1 MKFQRFFSAILLV
14 AVTWGSGLSA
24 QDPILGPITNLPLP
38 RFVSLKATE
47 ANVRRG
53 PSTTHRIDWVLMRRG
68 TPLQITAEFE
78 HWRRVRDEDGA
89 GGWIHYS
96 LLSGAR
102 TVVIQKQ
109 RIALHKTPDEASA
122 TMALAEK
129 GVIAALGRCERE
141 WCEIDAGGYSGWVE
155 KPNIWGVGA
164 AELRE

>member
-1 MKFQRFFSAILLV
+1 MKFQRYFSAILLV
-14 AVTWGSGLSA
+14 AITWGSASSA
-24 QDPILGPITNLPLP
+24 QDPTLGPVTNLPLP
-38 RFVSLKATE
+38 RFVSLKAAE
-47 ANVRRG
+47 ANIRRG

-96 LLSGAR
+96 LISGGR

-109 RIALHKTPDEASA
+109 RIALHKEPNETSA
-122 TMALAEK
+122 TTALAEK
-129 GVIAALGRCERE
+129 GVVATLGRCERE
-141 WCEIDAGGYSGWVE
+141 WCEIDSSGYRGWVE
-155 KPNIWGVGA
+155 KSGIWGVGA